1 MPGTSGLLDTP
12 IPMVLSSSA
21 PSLLCG
27 LNAGPRMR
35 SRNQLNS
42 AIWLFAFLVS
52 SATSLFAASV
62 KTPRVEAEIVSRYA
76 AVQPGHAIE
85 AALRLKII
93 DHWHTYWRNPGDS
106 GLPTKITW
114 SLPEGFTA
122 GPIEWPYPKK
132 LPLGPLMNFGYDG
145 EVLHL
150 VTLQTP
156 LALKSGQTVTLN
168 AKAEWLV
175 CSDVCIPESAD
186 LAISLPVVGSRPLL
200 DARWVQA
207 FTDAR
212 AALPGTLRGWTTQ
225 ARIENNQGIVLLT
238 PPAGE
243 IISATDLSF
252 YPLKYEVIA
261 NAGKQ
266 ILTKTAD
273 GLRLTIPLADP
284 VKPSLT
290 TLDGVLVSNQNWG
303 KAHAGKAV
311 ALATAVTYA
320 KTTTTLVGV
329 VGTKGSAAPVVNSI
343 TQADDLGLGLALL
356 FAFIGGLISNLMPCV
371 FPVLGIKVMSFVGHA
386 QGEQKR
392 LRQQGFAFLG
402 GVVISFWILAGL
414 LIVFRAAGES
424 IGWGFQLQSPV
435 FVTLLAILFL
445 LMALNLS
452 GVFEFGMRLQTA
464 AGNIQSQHVRSN
476 LLDAFLSG
484 VLATIIATPCLA
496 PFMGAAL
503 GFTLAQPAH
512 VSLLVFTA
520 VALGMAAPILLLS
533 MFPAWLRYLPKPG
546 MWMDTFKQFMA
557 FPLFATVAWLAWVL
571 GSQQGND
578 GVGMLLFGMV
588 IIALG
593 AWLYGCW
600 QPGRP
605 VRALVAAIALLLLGA
620 AIAWPAAAPDRV
632 TGAGGGDTARTADAW
647 IPFSKQK
654 VSELRG
660 QGRAVFI
667 DFTAT
672 WCITCQVNKR
682 IALSRQD
689 VLKRFDD
696 LNIVRMRA
704 DWTVKDPAI
713 TEALAEFGRNGVPL
727 YVFYPANGEP
737 RLLPE
742 VLTPTIVLTALG
754 APSGATALK

>member
-1 MPGTSGLLDTP
+1 MVDAQIRMLMCCSNPLVKLNSGQ
-12 IPMVLSSSA
+12 
-21 PSLLCG
+21 
-27 LNAGPRMR
+27 RMR
-35 SRNQLNS
+35 SRN
-42 AIWLFAFLVS
+42 LFLAACCFLAFLAS
-52 SATSLFAASV
+52 STTNLFAASV
-62 KTPRVEAEIVSRYA
+62 KTPHVEAEIISRHA
-76 AVQPGHAIE
+76 AVQPGRAIE
-85 AALRLKII
+85 VALRLKII

-114 SLPEGFTA
+114 SLPSGMTA
-122 GPIEWPYPKK
+122 GPIEWPHPKK

-156 LALKSGQTVTLN
+156 LALKSWQTVTLN

-186 LAISLPVVGSRPLL
+186 LAISLPVVGSQPLP

-212 AALPGTLRGWTTQ
+212 ATLPGTLSGWTTQ
-225 ARIENNQGIVLLT
+225 VKIENNQAILLLT

-252 YPLKYEVIA
+252 YPLKDEIIA

-266 ILTKTAD
+266 ILSKTTD
-273 GLRLTIPLADP
+273 GLRLTIPLAEP
-284 VKPSLT
+284 VNASLT
-290 TLDGVLVSNQNWG
+290 TLDGVLVSNQGWG

-311 ALATAVTYA
+311 ALAAPVTYA
-320 KTTTTLVGV
+320 KTATTLADV
-329 VGTKGSAAPVVNSI
+329 VPIKGNAKPVVKNL

-356 FAFIGGLISNLMPCV
+356 FAFIGGLILNLMPCV
-371 FPVLGIKVMSFVGHA
+371 FPVLGIKVMSFVQHA
-386 QGEQKR
+386 EGEQKR
-392 LRQQGFAFLG
+392 LRQQGLAFLG

-414 LIVFRAAGES
+414 LIVLRAAGES

-464 AGNIQSQHVRSN
+464 AGNIQSQHNRSN

-484 VLATIIATPCLA
+484 VLATIIATPCTA

-520 VALGMAAPILLLS
+520 VALGMATPILLLS
-533 MFPAWLRYLPKPG
+533 IFPAWLRYLPKPG
-546 MWMDTFKQFMA
+546 TWMDTFKQFMA

-578 GVGMLLFGMV
+578 GVAMLLFGMV
-588 IIALG
+588 IVALG
-593 AWLYGCW
+593 AWLYGRW
-600 QPGRP
+600 QVDRP
-605 VRALVAAIALLLLGA
+605 VRALVAAIALLLIGA

-632 TGAGGGDTARTADAW
+632 ASSGSSASAAEAW

-654 VSELRG
+654 VAELRG

-682 IALSRQD
+682 IALNQTD
-689 VLKRFDD
+689 VLRRFDD

-737 RLLPE
+737 KLLPE
-742 VLTPTIVLTALG
+742 VLTPAIVLAALG
-754 APSGATALK
+754 PPGAAAAVK